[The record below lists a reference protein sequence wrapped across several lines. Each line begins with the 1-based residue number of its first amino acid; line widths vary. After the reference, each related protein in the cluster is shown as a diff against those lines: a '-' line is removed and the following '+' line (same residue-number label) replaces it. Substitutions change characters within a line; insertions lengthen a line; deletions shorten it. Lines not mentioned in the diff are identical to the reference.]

1 MSGMT
6 GRLRTSGKTT
16 HTGGAHGD
24 PRFSLRS
31 CPNCGCGERSLVIGL
46 RAEQFCAVNWTYSR
60 QYAQILGLDDR
71 LEFPIDKC
79 EACGFLYARYLPS
92 GDFLATVYDSVISVD
107 QCTAGSDN
115 PSSFARRM
123 RYLAAAL
130 ELVPQGKAVRVLDYG
145 CGMGATMRLLRG
157 CGIEAVGYDP
167 SRVRSGNVADRGFG
181 MVTEEKDLAP
191 LGPFDLV
198 ICDNVLEHVPSPVTV
213 IARLASICR
222 PGAVLF
228 VSVPEHGQRSIGR
241 EVKAAKREA
250 PVSMSLN
257 PWEHLNYFDRG
268 SLDGM
273 LASGGFRR
281 IPGALLPAA
290 VDIGLRPDPS
300 LRRRF
305 FNSLAS
311 LLRLAR
317 YAATGRAGESACGSF
332 YRFHEQG
339 PA

>member
-1 MSGMT
+1 MSGET
-6 GRLRTSGKTT
+6 GLLRTLGKATRA
-16 HTGGAHGD
+16 GGAQGD

-31 CPNCGCGERSLVIGL
+31 CPNCGSEKRCLVIGL

-107 QCTAGSDN
+107 QCKAGSET
-115 PSSFARRM
+115 PAGFARRM

-130 ELVPQGKAVRVLDYG
+130 ELVPQGKAARVLDYG

-167 SRVRSGNVADRGFG
+167 SRVRSGIVADRGFSV
-181 MVTEEKDLAP
+181 VTEEKDLAP

-198 ICDNVLEHVPSPVTV
+198 ICDNVLEHVPSPMAV
-213 IARLASICR
+213 IALLASICR

-228 VSVPEHGQRSIGR
+228 ASVPEHGERSVSR
-241 EVKAAKREA
+241 EVKAARRDA

-257 PWEHLNYFDRG
+257 PWEHLNFFDAK
-268 SLDGM
+268 SLDRM
-273 LASGGFRR
+273 LASRGFCR
-281 IPGALLPAA
+281 IPGALLPSA

-300 LRRRF
+300 LRSRF

-317 YAATGRAGESACGSF
+317 YAATGKACESACGSF